1 MDVIWRLQCNGAFG
15 SRIDRETATGLVTVI
30 TVARQSE
37 ALAVHVMEG
46 PVITDLEVLD
56 GLRARDCNDLE
67 RRIDRPDVTITM
79 PDV

>member
-1 MDVIWRLQCNGAFG
+1 MDVIWRLQCDGALG
-15 SRIDRETATGLVTVI
+15 SRIDRETASGLVTVI

-46 PVITDLEVLD
+46 LAITDLEVLD
-56 GLRARDCNDLE
+56 ALRARDCNDLQ
-67 RRIDRPDVTITM
+67 RRIGRPDVTITM